1 MSCGSPPSGRQAALS
16 RPAVAGA
23 ALVALLLA
31 FGSSRALQAVDPSI
45 EYLRRDCSSELGRNE
60 VTLFGNGTIRWR
72 EWRDGE
78 QTMRLAELGRDE
90 TEGYLRRLE
99 VYDLSQIRDSPG
111 GVAGAWMERCE
122 LALSLPGGPQ
132 RTFHYGRLDTH
143 PLALADL
150 LWIAEELAARA
161 EAAPVAGGL
170 PADYEPRYGDLLQR
184 VDDLQFEVVGRT
196 ADGHGVE
203 LRGKV
208 QPLSMYLTLDELR
221 RQFVRIVHRGPNR

>member
-1 MSCGSPPSGRQAALS
+1 MNPCSPPADRRPVRIAAKVAGGGIAALLWTF
-16 RPAVAGA
+16 AGSGI
-23 ALVALLLA
+23 LLA
-31 FGSSRALQAVDPSI
+31 IDPSI

-72 EWRDGE
+72 EWREDK

-90 TEGYLRRLE
+90 TEAYVRRLE
-99 VYDLSQIRDSPG
+99 ACDLSQIRESPG

-122 LALSLPGGPQ
+122 LTLSLPGGPL

-150 LWIAEELAARA
+150 LRIAEELAARA
-161 EAAPVAGGL
+161 EASPVAGGL

-184 VDDLQFEVVGRT
+184 VDDIQFEVVGRT

-221 RQFVRIVHRGPNR
+221 RQFVRIVRRGPER